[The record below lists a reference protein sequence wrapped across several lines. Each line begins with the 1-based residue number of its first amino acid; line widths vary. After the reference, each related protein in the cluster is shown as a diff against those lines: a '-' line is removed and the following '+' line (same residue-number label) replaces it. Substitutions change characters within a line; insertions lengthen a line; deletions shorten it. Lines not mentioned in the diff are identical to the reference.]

1 MKITLVILSLFCLL
15 LLCYITFL
23 KRQIQHITGELK
35 ANRQESYNKQIR
47 IQLFDRDLT
56 ELTKECNYNIDYQTA
71 CKRKAQHQEQISKQ
85 SISDIAHDLRTPLT
99 VIKGNLQL
107 IKREGTL
114 GKNELQY
121 LEICETKTEELKI
134 MVNNFFELSMLESD
148 SFHVEL
154 TSVNITSLL
163 LNVILEHEILIRE
176 HRLTPMLNLPE
187 KTLLIQGNSQLL
199 ERIFGNLLGNI
210 FKYAKEQFS
219 VALKEQQ
226 EFCIVEFSNP
236 AIDTSTIDVL
246 HLFDRTYMADASRS
260 KPGTG
265 LGLYIVKLLAE
276 KQGAEVSAQI
286 QRNHLVIKLIFRKS
300 KESQRVL

>member
-1 MKITLVILSLFCLL
+1 MKLTLIMLILLCLL
-15 LLCYITFL
+15 LFCYVTFL
-23 KRQIQHITGELK
+23 KRQIRNITSELK

-47 IQLFDRDLT
+47 VQLFDRDLT
-56 ELTKECNYNIDYQTA
+56 ELTKECNYNLDYQTA
-71 CKRKAQHQEQISKQ
+71 CKRKAHQQEQLSKQ

-114 GKNELQY
+114 GTNELQY

-134 MVNNFFELSMLESD
+134 MVNDFFELSMLESD
-148 SFHVEL
+148 NFDVEL

-163 LNVILEHEILIRE
+163 LNLILEHEILIRE
-176 HRLTPMLNLPE
+176 HGLTPILNLPE
-187 KTLLIQGNSQLL
+187 KTLLVQGNAQLL
-199 ERIFGNLLGNI
+199 ERIFSNLLGNI
-210 FKYAKEQFS
+210 FKYAKEEFS
-219 VALKEQQ
+219 VALKED
-226 EFCIVEFSNP
+226 ENFCIVEFSNP
-236 AIDTSTIDVL
+236 ADDTATIDIL
-246 HLFDRTYMADASRS
+246 HLFDRTYMADISRS

-286 QRNHLVIKLIFRKS
+286 RKNQLVIKLKLKKS
-300 KESQRVL
+300 KNFVTI